1 MIEIETLTV
10 GPFVRN
16 CYIVVCGETKEAV
29 VVDAGDEAH
38 RILATVDRLGVSVQ
52 AVVNTHAHLDHV
64 GALAD
69 VVQSLK
75 VPVLM
80 HREEM
85 PIYEMIGAQAAMFGM
100 PEPCTVA
107 IDRFVEDGEEL
118 LIGNVKGEFL
128 LSPGHSPGSVCIR
141 FRDETPQR
149 VIAGDVL
156 FQGSIGRTDLPG
168 GDYDTILNT
177 LKTRFVPL
185 PDETIVYPGHG
196 PATTIGVEKRANPF
210 LAPLSGM
217 S

>member
-1 MIEIETLTV
+1 MIEIETHTV
-10 GPFVRN
+10 GPFQSN
-16 CYIVVCGETKEAV
+16 CYIVVCGETKKAI

-38 RILATVDRLGVSVQ
+38 RILAAIDRLGVSVQ
-52 AVVNTHAHLDHV
+52 AIVNTHAHLDHV
-64 GALAD
+64 AALAD
-69 VVQSLK
+69 VVQSLG

-80 HREEM
+80 HRQEV

-100 PEPCTVA
+100 PEPRTVE
-107 IDRFVEDGEEL
+107 IDRFIEDGEEL
-118 LIGNVKGEFL
+118 VIGNVKGEFL

-185 PDETIVYPGHG
+185 PDDTIVYPGHG
-196 PATTIGVEKRANPF
+196 PATTIGAEKRTNPF